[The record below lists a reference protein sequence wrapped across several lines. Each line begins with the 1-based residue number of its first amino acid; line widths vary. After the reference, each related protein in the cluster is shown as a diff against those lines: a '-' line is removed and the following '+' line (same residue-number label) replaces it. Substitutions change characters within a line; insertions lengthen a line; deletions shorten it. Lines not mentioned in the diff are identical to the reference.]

1 VTVTTSASQET
12 SVTPS
17 AAPSAGKARRLRPL
31 VGSVA
36 VAGTVLGLL
45 AAVSP
50 SSFGDDGT
58 ATTSATAP
66 VAVCSDPQPG
76 QFACQ
81 AEVMPD
87 ATATAARSFTAR
99 SKAALPSGYGPA
111 DIQSAYAIAADVE
124 AHAGKGRTVAVVD
137 AYDAPTVEADLAVY
151 RSTYGLPPCT
161 TDNGCFRKVNQRGD
175 AAPLP
180 KVDVSW
186 AVETSLDVE
195 AVSAACPDCNILL
208 VEADSAG
215 GIALGDSVDTAVRLG
230 ADAVSNSYSAPETA
244 VWDNDPLA
252 KGGIPTN
259 MSSYDHPG
267 VPILAASADTGY
279 QLDAPYPADLPTVIA
294 VGGTSLNRSDTARG
308 WTETAWGPGVRPSG
322 AGAACSAHVDKPGW
336 QHDPACPGRTVSD
349 VSAVADPYT
358 GLAIYDSTPDPG
370 DGLPG
375 GWLHAGG
382 TSAATPLVAAM
393 YVMAGP
399 AADIKDASGLYAHR
413 DHLNDVAG
421 GASVSIPGSGH
432 ECPVTSY
439 LCTSLPGYD
448 APTGLGSPN
457 GLASLRY

>member
-1 VTVTTSASQET
+1 MTTPASQEP
-12 SVTPS
+12 SVTSYAKKP
-17 AAPSAGKARRLRPL
+17 RLFRPL

-45 AAVSP
+45 AVVSP
-50 SSFGDDGT
+50 ASFGDDGDST
-58 ATTSATAP
+58 APATAAATAP
-66 VAVCSDPQPG
+66 VAVCSAPPPG
-76 QFACQ
+76 QLACQ

-87 ATATAARSFTAR
+87 TSATGARSFTAR
-99 SKAALPSGYGPA
+99 SKAALPDGYGPA
-111 DIQSAYAIAADVE
+111 DLQSAYNIGADVA
-124 AHAGKGRTVAVVD
+124 AHAGKGRTVAIVD

-161 TDNGCFRKVNQRGD
+161 TDNGCFRKVNERGN

-180 KVDVSW
+180 SVDVSW
-186 AVETSLDVE
+186 AVEISLDVE

-208 VEADSAG
+208 VETDFAS
-215 GIALGDSVDTAVRLG
+215 GINLGNGVDTAVRLG
-230 ADAVSNSYSAPETA
+230 ADAVSNSYSGAETT
-244 VWDNDPLA
+244 VWDNTA
-252 KGGIPTN
+252 TSKGGIPAN
-259 MSSYDHPG
+259 ISSYDHPG
-267 VPILAASADTGY
+267 VPILAASGDSGY
-279 QLDAPYPADLPTVIA
+279 QLDAPYPADLTTVIA
-294 VGGTSLNRSDTARG
+294 VGGTSLTRSDTARG
-308 WTETAWGPGVRPSG
+308 WTETAWGPTKRPSG

-336 QHDPACPGRTVSD
+336 QHDTACPGRTVAD

-399 AADIKDASGLYAHR
+399 AAAVKDASGLYAHP

-448 APTGLGSPN
+448 APTGLGSPD